1 MKAGRYGA
9 ALLLLAGLGWH
20 GSAGATP
27 PQNRQSVSD
36 HPPMSSRCMAEC
48 NELAKVCEE
57 HERLRPTCSV
67 VDICFEEKAQC
78 ETLCRPRVMLNLR
91 SAS

>member
-9 ALLLLAGLGWH
+9 ALLLLAGLGGD

-27 PQNRQSVSD
+27 PQSRSSVD
-36 HPPMSSRCMAEC
+36 DRPPISTRCMARC
-48 NELAKVCEE
+48 NELEKTCEE
-57 HERLRPTCSV
+57 HERLRPSCSV

-78 ETLCRPRVMLNLR
+78 ETLCRPQVMSR
-91 SAS
+91 PRAGS